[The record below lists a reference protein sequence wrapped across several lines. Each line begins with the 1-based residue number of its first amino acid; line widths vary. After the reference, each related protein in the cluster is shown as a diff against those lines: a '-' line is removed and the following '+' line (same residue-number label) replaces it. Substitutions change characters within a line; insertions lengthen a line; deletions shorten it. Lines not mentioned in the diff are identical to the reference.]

1 MFFAE
6 ANVKI
11 WLYTQA
17 TDMRKSFDGLSA
29 LVKTKLAD
37 NPLSGHLFVF
47 CNRRRTQLKLLY
59 FDNSGYCI
67 WMKRLEQGSFHFN
80 NQTSE
85 KIELTWMQLQMII
98 NGIDTQKITQYKRYS
113 HAKRVAERYNP
124 RHEKRS
130 EIHPHS
136 Q

>member
-6 ANVKI
+6 ASVKI

-29 LVKTKLAD
+29 LVKNRLLE
-37 NPLSGHLFVF
+37 NPLSGQLFIF

-67 WMKRLEQGSFHFN
+67 WMKRLEQGRFHFN
-80 NQTSE
+80 DQTGE
-85 KIELTWMQLQMII
+85 KMELSWVQLQMMIS
-98 NGIDTQKITQYKRYS
+98 GIDTEKITQYKRYS
-113 HAKRVAERYNP
+113 HANRHAERYNP
-124 RHEKRS
+124 PHEKYR
-130 EIHPHS
+130 ENRPHS

>member
-6 ANVKI
+6 ASVKI

-17 TDMRKSFDGLSA
+17 TDMRKSFDGLAA
-29 LVKTKLAD
+29 LVKNKLLES
-37 NPLSGHLFVF
+37 PLSGQLFIF

-67 WMKRLEQGSFHFN
+67 WMKRLEQGRFHFN
-80 NQTSE
+80 DQAGD
-85 KIELTWMQLQMII
+85 KIELSWVQLQMII

-113 HAKRVAERYNP
+113 HANRRAERYNP
-124 RHEKRS
+124 GHEKRC
-130 EIHPHS
+130 EIRSHS